1 MHSDRDFI
9 TLPESA
15 SAAPIE
21 LACAHFA
28 LTAVAGMG
36 ARFSLRTHINDVLAV
51 TAPHLTWPVPVVSR
65 MQRFMAARCAEYEP
79 WNGCGKLNEEEF
91 MVRHGNWTGS
101 VSNDT
106 SIYYYLD
113 EFVKHNA
120 KDMQAVFDCSREA
133 LGERL
138 KSASIKLLDNSALLA
153 KVLGLTP
160 AETWLMRAGALTKFK
175 RDVKTVL
182 VDCKVTHA
190 HEAYA
195 FLGQLAGVPAQ
206 EIAAALKP
214 GARLESL
221 GLIDSMIPEASIT
234 DLGDLVRMSDRLL
247 APLLQDYARE
257 SDLMAVFTKPAQP
270 AKLGLSDYPHL
281 GEDARY
287 LRALLS
293 AAAGKGEAGV
303 NVLLYGPPGTGKT
316 ELAKL
321 LAKEAACELYEVES
335 MDAQGASLSGKD
347 RYRALQISQ
356 AFLKGRRNTAL
367 LFDEVEDV
375 FPSGAPRELL
385 GMLGAAEPSNASVNG
400 KAWVNQT
407 LETNP
412 VPTIWISNNIGQ
424 IDPAY
429 LRRFQFHLEL
439 KNPPANVRETIVRK
453 HLEGIDVS
461 DTFVAKLAEKP
472 TLTPAQ
478 IESAARFVRLTREA
492 IDEPAEALIERQLK
506 SSDAALGIKEAASG
520 RPVVT
525 HYDLSLLNIETQ
537 FPVERIITSLKQ
549 KQAGTLCFYGMPGTG
564 KTALA
569 EHIAAAI
576 DRPLII
582 KRASDLVSKF
592 VGETEQNMARMFDE
606 ARREKAVLLLDE
618 ADSFLQNRKMAER
631 NYEVSEV
638 NEMLQGMERFT
649 SVFIC
654 TTNLMDRIDE
664 AALRRFSFKIKFMA
678 LTIEQREKMFIT
690 EALGGDASRLT
701 QRLRDRLKGL
711 RLLSPGDFATVKR
724 QWLLFDE
731 PIDADKFLDQL
742 EREHNVKPDIRY
754 ERPMGFTGAVK

>member
-1 MHSDRDFI
+1 MQTDDAFI

-15 SAAPIE
+15 AAAPIE

-51 TAPHLTWPVPVVSR
+51 TAPHLTWPAPVVAR
-65 MQRFMAARCAEYEP
+65 MQRFMAGRCAEYEP
-79 WNGCGKLNEEEF
+79 WNGCGKLTEEEF

-120 KDMQAVFDCSREA
+120 KDMQAVFDHSRET

-153 KVLGLTP
+153 KVLGLSP

-206 EIAAALKP
+206 EISAALKP

-257 SDLMAVFTKPAQP
+257 SDLMAVFTKPAKA
-270 AKLGLSDYPHL
+270 AKLSLTDYPHL

-287 LRALLS
+287 LRALLAS
-293 AAAGKGEAGV
+293 AAGKGEAGV

-453 HLEGIDVS
+453 HLEGIEVS
-461 DTFVAKLAEKP
+461 DSFVAKLAEKP

-537 FPVERIITSLKQ
+537 FPVARIITSLKQ

-569 EHIAAAI
+569 EHIATSI

-606 ARREKAVLLLDE
+606 AQREKAVLLLDE
-618 ADSFLQNRKMAER
+618 ADSFLQNRRMAER

-678 LTIEQREKMFIT
+678 LTNEQREKMFIT
-690 EALGGDASRLT
+690 EALGGDAARLT
-701 QRLRDRLKGL
+701 QRQKDRLKGL

-731 PIDADKFLDQL
+731 PIEAEKFLDQL
-742 EREHNVKPDIRY
+742 EREHNVKPEVRY
-754 ERPMGFTGAVK
+754 ERPMGFTGALK

>member
-1 MHSDRDFI
+1 MNTSTVI

-15 SAAPIE
+15 AAPAVE

-28 LTAVAGMG
+28 LDAVAGFG
-36 ARFSLRTHINDVLAV
+36 PRFSLRSHVNDVLTVA
-51 TAPHLTWPVPVVSR
+51 APLLVWPVAVVER
-65 MQRFMAARCAEYEP
+65 LQRFMVGRCAEYEP
-79 WNGCGKLNEEEF
+79 WNGCGKLSAEEF
-91 MVRHGNWTGS
+91 MERFGAWSGT
-101 VSNDT
+101 VSNDVT
-106 SIYYYLD
+106 IYYYLD
-113 EFVKHNA
+113 EFVKQHG
-120 KDMQAVFDCSREA
+120 KDILQVFEVTRAA
-133 LGERL
+133 LAARL
-138 KSASIKLLDNSALLA
+138 KDQHVRLLDNAALLA

-160 AETWLMRAGALTKFK
+160 AETWLMRAGAMTKFK
-175 RDVKTVL
+175 RDVRTVL

-190 HEAYA
+190 HEAYQ
-195 FLGQLAGVPAQ
+195 FLGQWAQ
-206 EIAAALKP
+206 VSSTEIAAALKP

-221 GLIDSMIPEASIT
+221 GLIDSPVPEASIT

-247 APLLQDYARE
+247 APLLDEYKKE
-257 SDLMAVFTKPAQP
+257 SELMAVFTKPATAP
-270 AKLGLSDYPHL
+270 KLTLSDYPHL
-281 GEDARY
+281 GDDARY

-293 AAAGKGEAGV
+293 ASAQNGETGV

-321 LAKEAACELYEVES
+321 LAKEATCELYEVES
-335 MDAQGASLSGKD
+335 MDTAGNSLTGRD
-347 RYRALQISQ
+347 RYRSMQIAQ

-375 FPSGAPRELL
+375 FPSAPREIIGLFS
-385 GMLGAAEPSNASVNG
+385 GESQGNSAVNG

-412 VPTIWISNNIGQ
+412 VPMIWISNNIRQ

-429 LRRFQFHLEL
+429 LRRFQYHLEL

-453 HLEGIDVS
+453 HLQGLTVS
-461 DTFVAKLAEKP
+461 DAFVSKLAERA

-478 IESAARFVRLTREA
+478 IESAARFVNLTRGA
-492 IDEPAEALIERQLK
+492 IDESVEMLIERQIRQ
-506 SSDAALGIKEAASG
+506 SDLAMGVKEAASG

-525 HYDLSLLNIETQ
+525 HYDLGLLNIESQ
-537 FPVERIITSLKQ
+537 FGVDRIITSLKS
-549 KQAGTLCFYGMPGTG
+549 KTAGTLCFYGLPGTG

-569 EHIAAAI
+569 EHIAHAI
-576 DRPLII
+576 ERPLMIR
-582 KRASDLVSKF
+582 RASDLVSKY
-592 VGETEQNMARMFDE
+592 VGETEQNMAKMFADAE
-606 ARREKAVLLLDE
+606 TEGAVLLLDE

-638 NEMLQGMERFT
+638 NEMLQGMERFK
-649 SVFIC
+649 SIFIC

-678 LTIEQREKMFIT
+678 LTPEQRERMFIS
-690 EALGGDASRLT
+690 EALGGDAACMT
-701 QRLRDRLKGL
+701 QAQRDRLKLL
-711 RLLSPGDFATVKR
+711 RILAPGDFATVKR

-731 PIDADKFLDQL
+731 PIDPEQFLDQL
-742 EREHNVKPDIRY
+742 EREHNVKPDVRY

>member
-1 MHSDRDFI
+1 MEDTLIS
-9 TLPESA
+9 LPETHA
-15 SAAPIE
+15 AAPIE

-51 TAPHLTWPVPVVSR
+51 TAPHLLWPTPVVAR
-65 MQRFMAARCAEYEP
+65 LQRFMAGRCAEYEP
-79 WNGCGKLNEEEF
+79 WLGCGKLTPAEF
-91 MVRHGNWTGS
+91 MVRHANWTGS
-101 VSNDT
+101 VSNDV

-120 KDMQAVFDCSREA
+120 KDMQAVLDASRQSLA
-133 LGERL
+133 ARL
-138 KSASIKLLDNSALLA
+138 AGVPIKLLDNSALLA
-153 KVLGLTP
+153 KVLGLTA

-195 FLGQLAGVPAQ
+195 FLGQLAGVPAP
-206 EIAAALKP
+206 EIATALKP

-257 SDLMAVFTKPAQP
+257 ADLMAVFTKPAKA
-270 AKLGLSDYPHL
+270 AKLNLSDYPHL
-281 GEDARY
+281 GDDAKY

-293 AAAGKGEAGV
+293 SAARKGEAGV

-321 LAKEAACELYEVES
+321 LAQEAGCELYEVES

-356 AFLKGRRNTAL
+356 AFLKGRRHTAL

-385 GMLGAAEPSNASVNG
+385 GLLGAAEGNNVSVNG

-412 VPTIWISNNIGQ
+412 VPTLWISNNIAQ

-453 HLEGIDVS
+453 HLEGLQVS
-461 DTFVAKLAEKP
+461 DAFVAKLAEKS

-478 IESAARFVRLTREA
+478 IESASRFVRLTREA
-492 IDEPAEALIERQLK
+492 IDEPVEALIESQLK
-506 SSDAALGIKEAASG
+506 RSDAALGIKEAANG

-525 HYDLSLLNIETQ
+525 HYDLSLLNIESQ
-537 FPVERIITSLKQ
+537 FAVERIITSLKQ
-549 KQAGTLCFYGMPGTG
+549 KQAGTLCFYGLPGTG

-569 EHIAAAI
+569 EHIAQSI

-592 VGETEQNMARMFDE
+592 VGETEQNMARMFEE
-606 ARREKAVLLLDE
+606 AQQEKAVLLLDE
-618 ADSFLQNRKMAER
+618 ADSFLQNRNLAQR
-631 NYEVSEV
+631 NFEVSEV

-649 SVFIC
+649 SIFIC

-678 LTIEQREKMFIT
+678 LTTEQREKMLIT
-690 EALGGDASRLT
+690 EALGGDATRLT

-711 RLLSPGDFATVKR
+711 RLLCPGDFATVKR

-731 PIDADKFLDQL
+731 PIEPEKFLEQL
-742 EREHNVKPDIRY
+742 EREHNLKPEVRY
-754 ERPMGFTGAVK
+754 ERPMGFTGALK

>member
-1 MHSDRDFI
+1 MPTEDAMI

-15 SAAPIE
+15 AAAPIE

-28 LTAVAGMG
+28 LAAVAGMG
-36 ARFSLRTHINDVLAV
+36 PRFSLRTHINDVLAV
-51 TAPHLTWPVPVVSR
+51 TAPHLVWPAPVVGR
-65 MQRFMAARCAEYEP
+65 LQRFMAARCAEYEP
-79 WNGCGKLNEEEF
+79 WHGCGKLTGHEF
-91 MVRHGNWTGS
+91 MIRHGNWTGS
-101 VSNDT
+101 VSNDV

-120 KDMQAVFDCSREA
+120 KDMQAVLDVSRESLA
-133 LGERL
+133 QRL
-138 KSASIKLLDNSALLA
+138 KDTPIKLLDNSALLA
-153 KVLGLTP
+153 KVLGLSP

-206 EIAAALKP
+206 EISAALKP

-257 SDLMAVFTKPAQP
+257 SDLMAVFTKPAKA
-270 AKLGLSDYPHL
+270 AKLTLADYPHL
-281 GEDARY
+281 GEDAKY
-287 LRALLS
+287 LRALLTS
-293 AAAGKGEAGV
+293 AAGKGEPGV
-303 NVLLYGPPGTGKT
+303 NVLIYGPPGTGKT

-385 GMLGAAEPSNASVNG
+385 GMLGATEGNNVSVNG

-439 KNPPANVRETIVRK
+439 TNPPANVRETIVRK
-453 HLEGIDVS
+453 HLEGLQVS
-461 DTFVAKLAEKP
+461 DAFVSKLAEKP

-478 IESAARFVRLTREA
+478 IESASRFVRLTREA
-492 IDEPAEALIERQLK
+492 IDEPVEALIESQLK
-506 SSDAALGIKEAASG
+506 RSDAALGIKEAASG

-569 EHIAAAI
+569 ERIAQSI

-606 ARREKAVLLLDE
+606 AQREKAVLLLDE
-618 ADSFLQNRKMAER
+618 ADSFLQNRGLAQR

-664 AALRRFSFKIKFMA
+664 AALRRFSFKIKFLA
-678 LTIEQREKMFIT
+678 LTTEQREKMFVT
-690 EALGGDASRLT
+690 EALGGDAARIT
-701 QRLRDRLKGL
+701 QRQKDRLKGL
-711 RLLSPGDFATVKR
+711 RLLAPGDFATVKR

-731 PIDADKFLDQL
+731 PIDAEKFLDQL

-754 ERPMGFTGAVK
+754 ERPMGFTGSLK